1 MRLPFRNSRPMTITR
16 VDGDSSTTHFV
27 ATDVVNWILLEEDGE
42 LTLIDGGYP
51 GQADQVVESI
61 EQIGRRPEDVR
72 GALLT
77 HAHVDHLGGLVTLQA
92 RYGFD
97 VYMDPVEVDHA
108 LRHHLQ
114 QANALDLAPQV
125 TNPRLWAWLAKTTPL
140 GVLSRA
146 GLAQASAFAAGTAT
160 DERQPLD
167 LPGAPVPVA
176 SPGHTDGH
184 SAYLV
189 ADGRALVSG
198 DALVSGHEI
207 SSITGPQCIPS
218 LFQHDEPT
226 ARRSVER
233 FTDLDADVLLPGHGP
248 IDRGGVAAAAREALS
263 R

>member
-1 MRLPFRNSRPMTITR
+1 MRLPFRTARPMTITR

-27 ATDVVNWILLEEDGE
+27 STDVVNWVLLEQDGE

-51 GQADQVVESI
+51 GQAAQVVESI
-61 EQIGRRPEDVR
+61 ERIGRKPEDVR

-77 HAHVDHLGGLVTLQA
+77 HAHVDHLGGLVKLQA
-92 RYGFD
+92 QYGFD

-125 TNPRLWAWLAKTTPL
+125 ANPRLWTWLAKAIPL

-146 GLAQASAFAAGTAT
+146 GLAHASGFSTGGH
-160 DERQPLD
+160 QPLD

-207 SSITGPQCIPS
+207 SSIVGPQCIPS

-226 ARRSVER
+226 ARCSVER
-233 FTDLDADVLLPGHGP
+233 FTELDADVLLPGHGP
-248 IDRGGVAAAAREALS
+248 VHRGDVAAMARDALS

>member
-1 MRLPFRNSRPMTITR
+1 MMRLPFRTARPMTITR

-27 ATDVVNWILLEEDGE
+27 STDVVNWVLLEQDGE
-42 LTLIDGGYP
+42 LTLIDGGHP
-51 GQADQVVESI
+51 GQAAQVVESI
-61 EQIGRRPEDVR
+61 ERIGRKPEDVR

-77 HAHVDHLGGLVTLQA
+77 HAHVDHLGGLVKLQA
-92 RYGFD
+92 QYGFD

-125 TNPRLWAWLAKTTPL
+125 ANPRLWAWLAKTIPL

-146 GLAQASAFAAGTAT
+146 GLARASGVST
-160 DERQPLD
+160 DGHRPLD

-207 SSITGPQCIPS
+207 SSINGPQCIPS

-233 FTDLDADVLLPGHGP
+233 FTDLDADILLPGHGP
-248 IDRGGVAAAAREALS
+248 IHHGGVAAAARAALS

>member
-1 MRLPFRNSRPMTITR
+1 MMRLPFRTARPMTITR

-27 ATDVVNWILLEEDGE
+27 STDVVNWVLLEQDGE

-51 GQADQVVESI
+51 GQAAQVVESI
-61 EQIGRRPEDVR
+61 ERIGRKPEDVR

-77 HAHVDHLGGLVTLQA
+77 HAHVDHLGGLVKLQA
-92 RYGFD
+92 QYGFD
-97 VYMDPVEVDHA
+97 VYMNPVEVDHA

-125 TNPRLWAWLAKTTPL
+125 ANPRLWAWLAKTIPL

-146 GLAQASAFAAGTAT
+146 GLAQASGFSTGG
-160 DERQPLD
+160 QGQLD

-233 FTDLDADVLLPGHGP
+233 FTDLDADILLPGHGP
-248 IDRGGVAAAAREALS
+248 IHHGGVAAAARAALS

>member
-1 MRLPFRNSRPMTITR
+1 MRLPFRTSRPMTITR
-16 VDGDSSTTHFV
+16 VDGDRSTTHFV
-27 ATDVVNWILLEEDGE
+27 STDVVNWIIVEEDGE

-51 GQADQVVESI
+51 GQAAQVVESI
-61 EQIGRRPEDVR
+61 ERIGCTPEDVR

-77 HAHVDHLGGLVTLQA
+77 HAHVDHLGGLVKLQA
-92 RYGFD
+92 QFGFD
-97 VYMDPVEVDHA
+97 VLMDPVEVDHA

-125 TNPRLWAWLAKTTPL
+125 ANPRLWAWLAKTTPL

-146 GLAQASAFAAGTAT
+146 GLAQASGFSTGGP
-160 DERQPLD
+160 EPLD

-233 FTDLDADVLLPGHGP
+233 FTELDAEILLPGHGP
-248 IDRGGVAAAAREALS
+248 VHRGGVAAAARAALG